1 MISLTTAR
9 KLKEAGL
16 AWEPQQGDRFG
27 LADRDMD
34 DRVFVIND
42 MAAMVETLQGFPAVM
57 FHGTPEWA
65 LDYVFLGDVI
75 WLPEEGH
82 LRQRLQAA
90 LEGTPTPEFD
100 LLYADGVYTCRLAW
114 RGEALAF
121 RAADAAEAYAQ
132 ALLRVLA
139 ANGE

>member
-1 MISLTTAR
+1 MISLEMAR
-9 KLKEAGL
+9 RLKEAGMN
-16 AWEPQQGDRFG
+16 WEPRQGDRFG

-42 MAAMVETLQGFPAVM
+42 MAAMVEMLQGFPAVM

-82 LRQRLQAA
+82 LRQRLQRA
-90 LEGTPTPEFD
+90 LDETATPEFD

-114 RGEALAF
+114 QGEALAF
-121 RAADAAEAYAQ
+121 RAPDAAEAYAQ
-132 ALLRVLA
+132 ALMYVMTS
-139 ANGE
+139 NE

>member
-1 MISLTTAR
+1 VVSLEMAR

-16 AWEPQQGDRFG
+16 TWEPRQGDRFG
-27 LADRDMD
+27 LADREMD

-42 MAAMVETLQGFPAVM
+42 MAAMVEMLQGFPAVM

-82 LRQRLQAA
+82 LRQRLQRA
-90 LEGTPTPEFD
+90 LDGTATPEFD
-100 LLYADGVYTCRLAW
+100 LLYADGVYTCRLVW
-114 RGEALAF
+114 QGEALAF
-121 RAADAAEAYAQ
+121 RASDAAEAYAQ
-132 ALLRVLA
+132 ALMYVMSK
-139 ANGE
+139 E

>member
-1 MISLTTAR
+1 VISLEMAR
-9 KLKEAGL
+9 RLKEAGL
-16 AWEPQQGDRFG
+16 TWEPRQGDRFG

-34 DRVFVIND
+34 ERVFVIND
-42 MAAMVETLQGFPAVM
+42 MAAMVEMLQGFPAVM

-82 LRQRLQAA
+82 LRQRLQRV
-90 LEGTPTPEFD
+90 LDGTATPEFD

-114 RGEALAF
+114 QGEALAF
-121 RAADAAEAYAQ
+121 RATDAAEAYAQ
-132 ALLRVLA
+132 ALMYVMTSK
-139 ANGE
+139 E

>member
-1 MISLTTAR
+1 MISLEMAR
-9 KLKEAGL
+9 RLKEAGL
-16 AWEPQQGDRFG
+16 TWEPRQGDRFG

-34 DRVFVIND
+34 ERVFVIND
-42 MAAMVETLQGFPAVM
+42 MAAMVEMLQGFPAVM

-82 LRQRLQAA
+82 LRQRLQRV
-90 LEGTPTPEFD
+90 LDGTATPEFD

-114 RGEALAF
+114 QGEALAF
-121 RAADAAEAYAQ
+121 RATDAAEAYAK
-132 ALLRVLA
+132 ALMYVMTSK
-139 ANGE
+139 E

>member
-1 MISLTTAR
+1 MISLEMAR
-9 KLKEAGL
+9 RLKEAGL
-16 AWEPQQGDRFG
+16 TWEPRQGDRFG

-34 DRVFVIND
+34 ERVFVIND
-42 MAAMVETLQGFPAVM
+42 MAAMVEMLQGFPAVM

-82 LRQRLQAA
+82 LRQRLQRV
-90 LEGTPTPEFD
+90 LDGTATPEFD

-114 RGEALAF
+114 QGEALAF
-121 RAADAAEAYAQ
+121 RATDAAEAYAQ
-132 ALLRVLA
+132 ALMYVMTSK
-139 ANGE
+139 E

>member
-1 MISLTTAR
+1 MAR
-9 KLKEAGL
+9 RLKEAGL
-16 AWEPQQGDRFG
+16 TWEPRQGDRFG

-34 DRVFVIND
+34 ERVFVIND
-42 MAAMVETLQGFPAVM
+42 MAAMVEMLQGFPAVM

-82 LRQRLQAA
+82 LRQRLQRV
-90 LEGTPTPEFD
+90 LDGTATPEFD

-114 RGEALAF
+114 QGEALAF
-121 RAADAAEAYAQ
+121 RATDAAEAYAQ
-132 ALLRVLA
+132 ALMYVMTSK
-139 ANGE
+139 E